1 MAPATQ
7 SLQAALDHFLEA
19 ASVAAKWRTLDPLVS
34 RTERKVAVVMKRQL
48 QAFLRGFAQLR
59 GRIDESRLQEALSA
73 DDWVAVWERVAAAS
87 TERMFDPLQAAMRAA
102 LERGATE
109 TIADVGVNIAF
120 NLRHPRAEAYL
131 LEHGYGLI
139 SQIDGTTRG
148 NLATIINEGIREG
161 WSYNRIAREITS
173 LYSFMGAEKPQA
185 HIDSRAHLIAV
196 TEIGNAYEAGS
207 ALIVRDLQDAGL
219 QMEKKWL
226 TVGDARVSDG
236 CRNNQVQGWI
246 PFAQSFSSGHQHP
259 LRFPGCRCTTL
270 YQRKQA

>member
-1 MAPATQ
+1 M
-7 SLQAALDHFLEA
+7 ALDRFLEA
-19 ASVAAKWRTLDPLVS
+19 ASVVEKWRQLNPLVLT
-34 RTERKVAVVMKRQL
+34 TERQVSAVMKRQL
-48 QAFLRGFAQLR
+48 QSFLRGFAALR
-59 GRIDESRLQEALSA
+59 GRFGESHLREALTE
-73 DDWVAVWERVAAAS
+73 DDWVAVWERAAAATVES
-87 TERMFDPLQAAMRAA
+87 MFDPLQAAMQAA
-102 LERGATE
+102 LQQGATN
-109 TIADVGVNIAF
+109 TIANVGVDIAF

-131 LEHGYGLI
+131 LDHGYGLI

-173 LYSFMGAEKPQA
+173 LYSFMGAEKPQE

-226 TVGDARVSDG
+226 TVGDDRVSAG
-236 CRNNQVQGWI
+236 CRSNQAEGWI

>member
-1 MAPATQ
+1 MAGRVE
-7 SLQAALDHFLEA
+7 LVGALDRFLEA
-19 ASVAAKWRTLDPLVS
+19 ASVAGKWRRLNPLVAQ
-34 RTERKVAVVMKRQL
+34 TERRIGRVMKAQI
-48 QAFLRGFAQLR
+48 QSFLRGLAVLR
-59 GRIDESRLQEALSA
+59 GRIGEARLEEALTE

-87 TERMFDPLQAAMRAA
+87 RERMFDPIQEAMRAA
-102 LERGATE
+102 LTTGATDV
-109 TIADVGVNIAF
+109 IADVDVNVAF

-131 LEHGYGLI
+131 RDHGYGLI
-139 SQIDGTTRG
+139 SGIDGTTRG
-148 NLATIINEGIREG
+148 NLATIINEGIEQG

-173 LYSFMGAEKPQA
+173 LYSFLGAEKPQA

-207 ALIVRDLQDAGL
+207 AIVVQDLVDGGL

-226 TVGDARVSDG
+226 TVGDDRVSAG
-236 CRNNQVQGWI
+236 CRSNQAEGWI

-270 YQRKQA
+270 YQRKQR

>member
-1 MAPATQ
+1 MLFNLE
-7 SLQAALDHFLEA
+7 SIIVLFLESV
-19 ASVAAKWRTLDPLVS
+19 SVAEKWRGLNPLVS
-34 RTERKVAVVMKRQL
+34 RTERQVAAVMKRQL
-48 QAFLRGFAQLR
+48 QAFLRGFAVLPGRMTEGRLR
-59 GRIDESRLQEALSA
+59 EALTE

-87 TERMFDPLQAAMRAA
+87 TEQMFDPIQAAIRAA

-131 LEHGYGLI
+131 LDHGYGLI

-148 NLATIINEGIREG
+148 NLATIINAGIREG

-226 TVGDARVSDG
+226 TVGDDRVSDG
-236 CRNNQVQGWI
+236 CRNNQAQGWI
-246 PFAQSFSSGHQHP
+246 PLAQSFSSGHQHP
-259 LRFPGCRCTTL
+259 LRFPGCRCTAL
-270 YQRKQA
+270 YQRKQS